1 MAKIF
6 NGETFITL
14 GEYLLITEGVLPPI
28 FSAVTLPTVGTTDA
42 TTFKQ
47 ALQWRYFFQYLF
59 TSDTDE
65 FGNKLAALGYEI
77 LPTLS
82 EKLTNLAAMVP
93 QLLADKETETS
104 DTLRSPSG
112 TLQTSGYSA
121 GGIKRERVGGSSGN
135 VDRLVRYQ
143 NERKQLI
150 TEALDAFQPLFIQC
164 WDDWGKK
171 VDEE

>member
-6 NGETFITL
+6 NGETFLTL
-14 GEYLLITEGVLPPI
+14 GDYLMTTEGVLPPI

-42 TTFKQ
+42 LTFKE
-47 ALQWRYFFQYLF
+47 ALQRRYFFQYLF
-59 TSDTDE
+59 TSNIIE
-65 FGNKLAALGYEI
+65 FENRLYALGYEI

-93 QLLADKETETS
+93 QLLADKETETN

-135 VDRLVRYQ
+135 VDRLIRYQ
-143 NERKQLI
+143 NERKQLV

-164 WDDWGKK
+164 WDDWGKV

>member
-1 MAKIF
+1 MSRIF
-6 NGETFITL
+6 CGETFLTL
-14 GEYLLITEGVLPPI
+14 GEYLMVTEGVLPPI

-42 TTFKQ
+42 VTFKE
-47 ALQWRYFFQYLF
+47 ALQRRYFFQYLF
-59 TSDTDE
+59 TSNTTE
-65 FGNKLAALGYEI
+65 FENSLFALGYEV

-93 QLLADKETETS
+93 QLLADKEMETS

-135 VDRLVRYQ
+135 VDRLIRYQ
-143 NERKQLI
+143 NERKQII

-164 WDDWGKK
+164 WDAWGKT
-171 VDEE
+171 VEE

>member
-6 NGETFITL
+6 NGEEFLTL
-14 GEYLLITEGVLPPI
+14 GEYLMYTEGVLPPI
-28 FSAVTLPTVGTTDA
+28 FSEVTLPTVGTADA
-42 TTFKQ
+42 VTFKQ
-47 ALQWRYFFQYLF
+47 ALIWRYFFQYLF
-59 TSDTDE
+59 TSDTGE
-65 FGNKLAALGYEI
+65 FDNKLASLGYEI
-77 LPTLS
+77 LPILNDKLIFLS
-82 EKLTNLAAMVP
+82 LMDR
-93 QLLADKETETS
+93 QLVDDKEIETS

-121 GGIKRERVGGSSGN
+121 GGIKRERAGASYGN

-143 NERKQLI
+143 NERRQLI